1 MSYDVRRSYKC
12 SSSGTLALIPG
23 IGLKVSPVDR
33 GDIESLTGF
42 DLKVKIVVPSI
53 PVAPI
58 DSKKT
63 GQTGIINSND
73 SWNSRNASMNLN
85 LFVSKSASRQ
95 NVKNDVKRTNQES
108 SIDVRI
114 WK

>member
-1 MSYDVRRSYKC
+1 
-12 SSSGTLALIPG
+12 LALIPG

-42 DLKVKIVVPSI
+42 DLKVKVVVPTLPAAS
-53 PVAPI
+53 V
-58 DSKKT
+58 DSKTLLKKT
-63 GQTGIINSND
+63 GQTGNINSN
-73 SWNSRNASMNLN
+73 NSRNASMNLN
-85 LFVSKSASRQ
+85 LFVSRSVTHQ
-95 NVKNDVKRTNQES
+95 NKRKVAMQTNRE